1 MGNNLYYPPYTIRKK
16 RKEIVVRISYTFDNN
31 RLLYNGEPVVLIH
44 LDANNIVTFEYLNEE
59 DKGAGIVNYLLYCLR
74 YHLHDKGLKYFV
86 YEGATYTTKDYIYYD
101 ERLDIDING
110 TNYMYCGTLHTMVHS
125 SEKKV
130 QINRVRRLNEELKNS
145 K

>member
-1 MGNNLYYPPYTIRKK
+1 M
-16 RKEIVVRISYTFDNN
+16 RISYTFDNN
-31 RLLYNGEPVVLIH
+31 RLLYNEEPVVLIH
-44 LDANNIVTFEYLNEE
+44 LDANNIVTFEYLNED

-74 YHLHDKGLKYFV
+74 YYLHDKGLKYFI
-86 YEGATYTTKDYIYYD
+86 YDSETYTTKDYIYYD
-101 ERLDIDING
+101 KRLDIDING
-110 TNYMYCGTLHTMVHS
+110 TNYMHCGTLHTMVHS